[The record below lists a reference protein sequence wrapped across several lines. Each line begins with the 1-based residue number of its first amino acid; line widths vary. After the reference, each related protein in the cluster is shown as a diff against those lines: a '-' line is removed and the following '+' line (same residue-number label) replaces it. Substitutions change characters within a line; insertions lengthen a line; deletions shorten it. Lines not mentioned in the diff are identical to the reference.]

1 MRYVYQGYS
10 DKGGRIENEDCYVC
24 AKTKH
29 GYLFLVADG
38 LGGCGKGEIASM
50 LVCEEIL
57 RQFNTVEKFDINQAV
72 IDANSLL
79 LARQKEFG
87 TKMKT
92 TLVAAWIRKD
102 ITLFVHV
109 GDSRI
114 YAFNRSGIIFQT
126 EDHSA
131 AWISRQASLVKED
144 VRNMEDRNVL
154 TRALGMSDEIQIEQ
168 QKLKNSQYESFLLC
182 SDGFWEFVLEKEMV
196 ESRKKW
202 QTPRKWLDKMRLVLQ
217 SRISNDNDNNT
228 AIAVMKRRI

>member
-10 DKGGRIENEDCYVC
+10 DKGGRTENEDCYVC

-72 IDANSLL
+72 IEANSLL
-79 LARQKEFG
+79 LAKQKELG
-87 TKMKT
+87 IKMKT

-102 ITLFVHV
+102 TTVFAHV

-131 AWISRQASLVKED
+131 ARLSLQARLVKAD
-144 VRNMEDRNVL
+144 VRNIEDRNVL
-154 TRALGMSDEIQIEQ
+154 IRALGMSDEVQIEQ
-168 QKLKNSQYESFLLC
+168 QELRNSQYESLLLC
-182 SDGFWEFVLEKEMV
+182 SDGFWEFVLEKEMTD
-196 ESRKKW
+196 SRKKW
-202 QTPRKWLDKMRLVLQ
+202 QSPRKWIDKMRLVLQ

-228 AIAVMKRRI
+228 AIAVIKRRI

>member
-10 DKGGRIENEDCYVC
+10 DKGGREKNEDSY
-24 AKTKH
+24 AWGKSAQ

-38 LGGCGKGEIASM
+38 LGGCGNGEIASI
-50 LVCEEIL
+50 LVCQEIL
-57 RQFNTVEKFDINQAV
+57 RQFNAVKEFDLSRAIL
-72 IDANSLL
+72 DANSLL
-79 LARQKEFG
+79 LARQKELG
-87 TKMKT
+87 IKMKT
-92 TLVAAWIRKD
+92 TLVAAWIQKGTT
-102 ITLFVHV
+102 ILAHV

-114 YAFNRSGIIFQT
+114 YAFNRSEVIFQT

-131 AWISRQASLVKED
+131 AWLSKQVRSVKED

-168 QKLKNSQYESFLLC
+168 QEMKNSQYESLLLC
-182 SDGFWEFVLEKEMV
+182 SDGFWEFVLEKEMI

-202 QTPRKWLDKMRLVLQ
+202 QSPRKWLDKMRLVLQ